1 MSRAQQIEQQPE
13 QQSTAAPATERSE
26 QTFGLP
32 RPLYAQILQL
42 TPDDAESL
50 SSMLTAHPGLSG
62 PILQVAAGHM
72 GNAAVQRAIAIT
84 NAGSKSA
91 SGEQPAHGPLSQAEL
106 HEFLD
111 DAPAKAPP
119 AQAQPNKHPLSQAEL
134 HEFLDDAPAK
144 ALPAQAQP
152 NQHPL
157 SQAELHEFLDD
168 APAKAPPAQAQPNQH
183 PLSQAELHEFLDD
196 PPTKAAGPKA
206 ATQVDPPSVAAARAY
221 NHQHSDLATQFNDL
235 TNYMCIDEH
244 GGGDEIKDGRKLDPK
259 LVVTWQEQHGLDA
272 DGMVGPLTV
281 AEAKQPKAH
290 DP

>member
-1 MSRAQQIEQQPE
+1 MAVAMSRAQQIEQQPE

-168 APAKAPPAQAQPNQH
+168 
-183 PLSQAELHEFLDD
+183 